1 VSPHQT
7 HCGRD
12 VDAVSV
18 SHSATKIKAAWKETM
33 LKSSI
38 AKRLLLAGVAVGL
51 LATPAQAQLDTA
63 LSVAKSSTA
72 AAAASQRQ
80 VEQLDDQADN
90 AVREYR
96 AVLQQKDNI
105 ELFVAQ
111 QDIFRAS
118 QESEIA
124 SLRRQLGTVDQI
136 KQGMSPMMLKMTAAL
151 EDSIKADLPFNLNE
165 RMARIDYVKSA
176 LGNPDVSPAE
186 QYRQVLNAYKAEVTY
201 GLGIE
206 SYEGAHP
213 KREGNVVNFIRFGRT
228 SFVYVSKDE
237 SEIAIYNLG
246 NKDWDVLT
254 GADAI
259 QLRQAIRIA
268 KGEAA
273 PGVVFAPVLAGQ

>member
-1 VSPHQT
+1 
-7 HCGRD
+7 
-12 VDAVSV
+12 
-18 SHSATKIKAAWKETM
+18 M

-38 AKRLLLAGVAVGL
+38 AKRLLLAGIAVGL
-51 LATPAQAQLDTA
+51 LTTPAQAQLDRA
-63 LSVAKSSTA
+63 LQVAKDSTA
-72 AAAASQRQ
+72 SAARSQQQ

-118 QESEIA
+118 QESEIT

-136 KQGMSPMMLKMTAAL
+136 KQGMSPMMLRMAIAL
-151 EDSIKADLPFNLNE
+151 EDSIRADLPFNINE
-165 RMARIDYVKSA
+165 RLARVDNVKDV
-176 LGNPDVSPAE
+176 LGDPDISPAE
-186 QYRQVLNAYKAEVTY
+186 QYRRVLNAYKIEVTY
-201 GLGIE
+201 GMGID

-213 KREGNVVNFIRFGRT
+213 TRPGNVVNFIRFGRT
-228 SFVYVSKDE
+228 SFVYVTKDE
-237 SEIAIYNLG
+237 SEIAMYNLP
-246 NKDWDVLT
+246 NKGWDVIT

-273 PGVVFAPVLAGQ
+273 PGLVYAPVLGGN